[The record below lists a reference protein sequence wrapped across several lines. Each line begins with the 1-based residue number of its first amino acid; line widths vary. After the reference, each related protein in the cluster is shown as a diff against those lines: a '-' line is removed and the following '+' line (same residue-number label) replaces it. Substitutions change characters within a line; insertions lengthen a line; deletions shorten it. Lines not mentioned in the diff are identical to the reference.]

1 MAGDGYGQFG
11 FGYAYPQPAGYQ
23 FRGKAGPVQFGNPLH
38 QGAGVFLTGFR
49 GGERISGRAG
59 NRAKRRRIRAAG
71 GNGAGRGKGVPGRRA
86 GAGKGYRVW
95 IGGGSPGRR
104 ERFLRPGA
112 GKRDAVPQGV
122 VQGGGVF
129 PLILNPGQKAYPPV
143 HILKQ
148 FFKTP
153 DPIFHEL
160 RVPVGNGVYLGFKP
174 GHRVPTFGKDIFRA
188 GSPPDIAVKIQKE
201 KTAKQ
206 KGSG

>member
-1 MAGDGYGQFG
+1 MAEDGYGKFG
-11 FGYAYPQPAGYQ
+11 LRYAHPQPAGYQ
-23 FRGKAGPVQFGNPLH
+23 FRGKAGPVQFGNPLY
-38 QGAGVFLTGFR
+38 QRAGVFTGFR
-49 GGERISGRAG
+49 GRERISGWAG
-59 NRAKRRRIRAAG
+59 NRAKRQRIRAAG
-71 GNGAGRGKGVPGRRA
+71 GNGAGGGGIPRRPV
-86 GAGKGYRVW
+86 GAGGGRGYRVW

-112 GKRDAVPQGV
+112 GKRYAVPQGV
-122 VQGGGVF
+122 VQGDGRL

-174 GHRVPTFGKDIFRA
+174 GYRIPALGKDIFRA

-201 KTAKQ
+201 KTAK
-206 KGSG
+206 